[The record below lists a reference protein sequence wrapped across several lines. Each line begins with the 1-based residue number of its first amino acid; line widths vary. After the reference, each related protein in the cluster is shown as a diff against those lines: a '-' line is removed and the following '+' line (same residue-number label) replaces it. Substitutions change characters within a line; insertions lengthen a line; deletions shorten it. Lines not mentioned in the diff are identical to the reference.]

1 MRGNL
6 QQGQRPVLW
15 DDSIYRS
22 QEILRV
28 LNRTVIDDTV
38 PRVSEACQVHGY
50 RHFTLYVSLLSE
62 GTEDHVIHIE
72 PEFLND
78 DNSRW
83 HTYKQGLFAALFF
96 EDADCATEIHE
107 VFNGDCA
114 GRDIRF
120 KVTGEGVDDTHY
132 FTIQLSVEFWN

>member
-6 QQGQRPVLW
+6 QLGQRPVLW
-15 DDSIYRS
+15 DESIYRS
-22 QEILRV
+22 REILRV
-28 LNRTVIDDTV
+28 FNRTVIDDTV
-38 PRVSEACQVHGY
+38 PRVSEPCQVHGY
-50 RHFTLYVSLLSE
+50 RHFTLYISLLSS
-62 GTEDHVIHIE
+62 GTPTTIHIE

-78 DNSRW
+78 DNGRW
-83 HTYKQGLFAALFF
+83 HTYKQGLFAALFY

-120 KVTGEGVDDTHY
+120 KVTGVGTSAQAY
-132 FTIQLSVEFWN
+132 FTIALSVEFWN